1 MQSQVVGKRL
11 AHLVKLSIVQ
21 KFLRVHV
28 CILRCEEG
36 RGNKK
41 DGAKS
46 GKVLY
51 AMLCKKIEFYP
62 VDRKSLMEGIAC
74 VGYVLRDTK

>member
-1 MQSQVVGKRL
+1 MS
-11 AHLVKLSIVQ
+11 
-21 KFLRVHV
+21 
-28 CILRCEEG
+28 ILRCEEG

-51 AMLCKKIEFYP
+51 AMLCKKIEFYL

>member
-1 MQSQVVGKRL
+1 MQSQVVGKRI
-11 AHLVKLSIVQ
+11 AHLVKISIVQ

-51 AMLCKKIEFYP
+51 AMLCKIEFYP